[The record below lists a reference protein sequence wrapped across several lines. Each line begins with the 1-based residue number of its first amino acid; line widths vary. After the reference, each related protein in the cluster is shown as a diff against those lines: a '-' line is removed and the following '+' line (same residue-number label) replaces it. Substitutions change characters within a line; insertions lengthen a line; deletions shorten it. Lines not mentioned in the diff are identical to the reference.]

1 MAPERQ
7 ILEFVIQDSFTPAT
21 LPMARLAEYLT
32 DLAVILG
39 EKEHVHFVEL
49 RESSSAVVHAVDHEA
64 IPKVR
69 ARVHATKIG
78 DAQPEAMGAHDR
90 IQRRLREDNA
100 RAVLRPIDDDEGR
113 LLYFPGIASDV
124 EPEYG
129 PFSEQGQLYG
139 VPISVGGKRQ
149 VVNVHLQDGERTHL
163 CEASRDVALRLASLM
178 FHHHVRVYG
187 TGRYIRDSDGN
198 WEMRGFRIAHFEEL
212 DARPLA
218 ETIERLRS
226 ITRKVGLD
234 RDIVEK
240 LADLRSEPSEA

>member
-1 MAPERQ
+1 MNRE
-7 ILEFVIQDSFTPAT
+7 ILEFVILDSFTPAD
-21 LPMARLAEYLT
+21 LPMARLAEYMA

-39 EKEHVHFVEL
+39 EREHVHFVEL
-49 RESSSAVVHAVDHEA
+49 RESSSALVHAIDHEA

-78 DAQPEAMGAHDR
+78 DAPPEAKNAQDR
-90 IQRRLREDNA
+90 IERRLRADNA
-100 RAVLRPIDDDEGR
+100 HGVLRSVGDDQGR
-113 LLYFPGIASDV
+113 LLYFPGVASEL

-149 VVNVHLQDGERTHL
+149 IVNIHIEDGEITHY
-163 CEASRDVALRLASLM
+163 CEASREIALQLAPLM
-178 FHHHVRVYG
+178 FDHHVRVYG
-187 TGRYIRDSDGN
+187 TGKYCRDSDGN
-198 WEMRGFRIAHFEEL
+198 WEMRGFRISHFEEL

-218 ETIERLRS
+218 ETVERLRG

-234 RDIVEK
+234 RDIIKK
-240 LADLRSEPSEA
+240 LADLRAEPSEA